1 MAVLSM
7 FKIATVLSGFVVS
20 DEDLLAATLTLEDNN
35 YKGMCAIS
43 EVVWNRA
50 EHNPKNIR
58 KVLLKKWQFS
68 CLNNHTVKGES
79 LVKIIRNARSRS
91 NWNIA
96 KGIAKDVLSGKVTD
110 LVGGSTH
117 YHVYKG
123 KSKVFP
129 FWTHTTLGG
138 KNTKCKIVSFIGD
151 HVYLKE
157 VN

>member
-1 MAVLSM
+1 MISIELM
-7 FKIATVLSGFVVS
+7 TVFMSFMVS
-20 DEDLLAATLTLEDNN
+20 NEDLFAATLTLEDNN

-68 CLNNHTVKGES
+68 CFNSHTVKGES
-79 LVKIIRNARSRS
+79 LVKIIRKARSRS

-96 KGIAKDVLSGKVTD
+96 KSIAKNVLSGKVTS
-110 LVGGSTH
+110 LAGESQH
-117 YHVYKG
+117 YFVYKG
-123 KSKVFP
+123 SSKVSP
-129 FWTHTTLGG
+129 SWGPPSLGG
-138 KNTKCKIVSFIGD
+138 RNKKAKIVAFIGD
-151 HVYLKE
+151 HVFLSE

>member
-68 CLNNHTVKGES
+68 CLNSHTVKGES

-96 KGIAKDVLSGKVTD
+96 KGIAKDVLSNRVTS
-110 LVGGSTH
+110 LVKTANH
-117 YHVYKG
+117 YHVYR
-123 KSKVFP
+123 SKNKVEP
-129 FWTHTTLGG
+129 SWTNPKLGG
-138 KNTKCKIVSFIGD
+138 KNPKAEIVSFIGN
-151 HVYLKE
+151 HVFLYLK
-157 VN
+157 